1 MSTNPLT
8 AALRASL
15 PPNVGDYLDAV
26 LADLSAAHANALQ
39 VERDERGKTE
49 ARLNDAER
57 RLTELEALL
66 KAASRDDRYALTK
79 AKLVRLMKDMGYL

>member
-15 PPNVGDYLDAV
+15 PPNVGDYLDAA
-26 LADLSAAHANALQ
+26 LGDLRAAYDHELQ
-39 VERDERGKTE
+39 VERDYRAKLE
-49 ARLNDAER
+49 AQLQEADR
-57 RLTELEALL
+57 RLTEVEGLFKDAT
-66 KAASRDDRYALTK
+66 RDDRYALTK